1 MGLRLWRL
9 EGRRLQNE
17 ELHDLVLLTK
27 YYSGVESKYN
37 EMGGTCGTYVERRG
51 ASRVLVD
58 KPEGKKP
65 LERPR
70 CRWDGNIKTDK
81 DAMEH
86 GLN

>member
-1 MGLRLWRL
+1 MGLRLLTL

-17 ELHDLVLLTK
+17 ELHGLVPLIK
-27 YYSGVESKYN
+27 YYWGIESKYN
-37 EMGGTCGTYVERRG
+37 EMGGTIGTYVERRG

-70 CRWDGNIKTDK
+70 CRWEDNTKTDT
-81 DAMEH
+81 DAREH
-86 GLN
+86 GLD